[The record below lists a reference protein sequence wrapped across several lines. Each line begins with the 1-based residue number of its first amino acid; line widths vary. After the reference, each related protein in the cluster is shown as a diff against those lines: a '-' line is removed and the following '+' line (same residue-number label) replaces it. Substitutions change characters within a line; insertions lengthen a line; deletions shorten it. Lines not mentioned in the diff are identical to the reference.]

1 MIRKPVLMLSRMGSS
16 ARQKKYKHRYNVAP
30 ARRLHAPGHTFVG
43 SQGEATSPQQ

>member
-16 ARQKKYKHRYNVAP
+16 AGQKYKHRYNVAP